1 MIRPLGAHA
10 VECPERGGS
19 GAGAVGERVWSPEG
33 GRRDG
38 GPAFDQVLGAHLP
51 APVRFSGHA
60 QDRLASR
67 QIALSTEEVRQLETA
82 LDLARQKGARDA
94 LVLLDRRAFIVSV
107 PTATVVTAMRAGGSR
122 VFTNIDSAVV
132 L

>member
-1 MIRPLGAHA
+1 MIRPASAHA
-10 VECPERGGS
+10 VQGPAGNGL
-19 GAGAVGERVWSPEG
+19 GAAMVGERARVPAG
-33 GRRDG
+33 GRNAG
-38 GPAFDQVLGAHLP
+38 GPAFDQILGKHLHP
-51 APVRFSGHA
+51 PVHFSTHA
-60 QDRLASR
+60 QERLASR

-82 LDLARQKGARDA
+82 VDLARQKGARDA

-107 PTATVVTAMRAGGSR
+107 PTATVVTAMPAGGFR